1 MSLRQRP
8 LGRRRR
14 VRGVRRE
21 PRGAALPS
29 DSQEAAGRELIS
41 PLQLVPLE
49 RCELLCPSATRH
61 PAGSRP
67 RESLRAARPFN

>member
-8 LGRRRR
+8 LGRRR